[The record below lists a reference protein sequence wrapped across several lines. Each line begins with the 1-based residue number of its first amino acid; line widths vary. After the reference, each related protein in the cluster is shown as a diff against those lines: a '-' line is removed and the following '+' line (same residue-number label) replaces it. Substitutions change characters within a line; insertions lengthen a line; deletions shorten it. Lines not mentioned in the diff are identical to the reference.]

1 MREDRRSALKLLGSG
16 LAGTAALVAGG
27 GALSTPARDAP
38 PRRQP
43 PAVPGRGDGFLWG
56 VAGAAYQVEGNNYA
70 SDLWPMEYLQPS
82 VFKEPSG
89 DADDTWNRVHEDI
102 ALAARLGFNSYRM
115 SVEWSRIVPERGHV
129 SRAAL
134 DYYRRVLESIRAHGM
149 LPVVT
154 YMHFTSPRWFAA
166 AGGFEVKEGLA
177 PWLDYARI
185 LTEELGG
192 LIGLATTF
200 NEPNLGALV
209 SYDPAVAK
217 MVPYIRMARQQ
228 AAKAL
233 GHERYAPPMLG
244 SYQVQQPIMIEAH
257 NRAREVI
264 RHASGN
270 RLPVGVTLSLNEERG
285 KAGYVAA
292 KEERVMLPWLRA
304 EGDWVGVQNYTW
316 SEVGPGQMDLPRAKD
331 VKATQMGY
339 PYAPESV
346 AQVVRAVAQH
356 WSKPIYVSENG
367 VATENDEERVA
378 FIDRALA
385 GLAKCLAD
393 GIDLRGYIHWSL
405 LDNWE
410 WFSGYGPK
418 FGLVQ
423 VDRQTFRRTPKPS
436 AAHLGQLARKAGWA
450 RRARSG

>member
-1 MREDRRSALKLLGSG
+1 MREDRRSALKFLGTG
-16 LAGTAALVAGG
+16 LAGTAALMAGG
-27 GALSTPARDAP
+27 SALAQPAKKAP
-38 PRRQP
+38 PHRQP
-43 PAVPGRGDGFLWG
+43 PALPGHGEGFLWG

-70 SDLWPMEYLQPS
+70 SDLWPMEYLKPS
-82 VFKEPSG
+82 IFKQASG

-102 ALAARLGFNSYRM
+102 ALAARLGFNAYRM
-115 SVEWSRIVPERGHV
+115 SVEWARIVPERGHV
-129 SRAAL
+129 SRASLA
-134 DYYRRVLESIRAHGM
+134 YYRRVLESVRAHGM

-166 AGGFEVKEGLA
+166 AGGFEVKEGIA
-177 PWLDYARI
+177 PYLDYARI
-185 LTEELGG
+185 LTEELGD

-217 MVPYIRMARQQ
+217 MVPYIRMARKQ
-228 AAKAL
+228 AAKTL
-233 GHERYAPPMLG
+233 GFTRYAPPMLG
-244 SYQVQQPIMIEAH
+244 KYQVQQPIMIEAH

-264 RHASGN
+264 RKASGN

-285 KAGYVAA
+285 KAAYVAA
-292 KEERVMLPWLRA
+292 KRERVMLPWLRA

-316 SEVGPGQMDLPRAKD
+316 SKVGPGKMNLPLPKGT
-331 VKATQMGY
+331 KTTQMGY

-346 AQVVRAVAQH
+346 GRVVRTVAEH
-356 WSKPIYVSENG
+356 WHKPIYVSENG
-367 VATENDEERVA
+367 VATEHDAERIA
-378 FIDRALA
+378 FIDQALA
-385 GLAKCLAD
+385 GLAECLAD

-418 FGLVQ
+418 FGLVH
-423 VDRQTFRRTPKPS
+423 VDRKTFQRTPKPS
-436 AAHLGQLARKAGWA
+436 AAHLGQLARRATWA
-450 RRARSG
+450 RKARSG